1 LHRLHDGQPPRVRD
15 IPNYATPGRHG
26 INVGVSSPGS
36 DAMSSTTTQQRPSR
50 ARAQA
55 STASGMITSAG
66 LAVGLLGLWVLI
78 GTVI

>member
-1 LHRLHDGQPPRVRD
+1 
-15 IPNYATPGRHG
+15 
-26 INVGVSSPGS
+26 
-36 DAMSSTTTQQRPSR
+36 MSSTTTQQHPSR

>member
-1 LHRLHDGQPPRVRD
+1 
-15 IPNYATPGRHG
+15 
-26 INVGVSSPGS
+26 
-36 DAMSSTTTQQRPSR
+36 MSSTTTQQRPSR

>member
-1 LHRLHDGQPPRVRD
+1 
-15 IPNYATPGRHG
+15 
-26 INVGVSSPGS
+26 
-36 DAMSSTTTQQRPSR
+36 MSSTITQQHPSR

-55 STASGMITSAG
+55 STASGMIMSAG